1 MSGWSLTNTGMGAVD
16 TMLTLGLI
24 VAVPLALDAA
34 YPGGSDVGKISDL
47 RGSGSSQRRLAG
59 TGRSRLEMYSVAVG
73 LAAAVGAVVVRAS
86 SSEPRN
92 LATALAAVWLGATVN
107 LALGHLQTWVRD
119 RDRWTL
125 PSMVGMSAIAYL
137 VVGASWLL
145 LATLRSEVL
154 GFSEQIVLLTGVHFH
169 MAGFATVVVAGV
181 RLASSTPA
189 QSEYR
194 WAQRGAVL
202 AIAGPPAVAIGHL
215 TTGGVELVGAIVMA
229 SAVLC
234 LSVAAYLHAG
244 RLRGVRRLVLK
255 IAALA
260 PILTMGL
267 ALHYALNRVVVVH
280 PVSYN
285 AIARIHGLLN
295 VVVFLGGN
303 LLVGRLERPR
313 VQS

>member
-1 MSGWSLTNTGMGAVD
+1 MGAVD
-16 TMLTLGLI
+16 AMFTLGLI

-34 YPGGSDVGKISDL
+34 YAGRSDVGKISDL
-47 RGSGSSQRRLAG
+47 GGGRSSQRPLG
-59 TGRSRLEMYSVAVG
+59 QGSGRSGLHVAAVASG
-73 LAAAVGAVVVRAS
+73 IAAAVGAVVVRAS
-86 SSEPRN
+86 SDEPRH
-92 LATALAAVWLGATVN
+92 LATALAAMWLGVTVI
-107 LALGHLQTWVRD
+107 LALGHLRTWLRD
-119 RDRWTL
+119 PDRWTL
-125 PSMVGMSAIAYL
+125 PSMVWMSAIAYL

-145 LATLRSEVL
+145 LATFRSEVL

-194 WAQRGAVL
+194 WAKQGTVL

-215 TTGGVELVGAIVMA
+215 TTGGVELIGAIVMA

-234 LSVAAYLHAG
+234 LSVGAYLHAR
-244 RLRGVRRLVLK
+244 RLRGVGRAVLTL
-255 IAALA
+255 AALA
-260 PILTMGL
+260 PMLTMAL
-267 ALHYALNRVVVVH
+267 ALHYALNRVMVLH
-280 PVSYN
+280 PISYN

-303 LLVGRLERPR
+303 LLVGRLERR
-313 VQS
+313 RAQL